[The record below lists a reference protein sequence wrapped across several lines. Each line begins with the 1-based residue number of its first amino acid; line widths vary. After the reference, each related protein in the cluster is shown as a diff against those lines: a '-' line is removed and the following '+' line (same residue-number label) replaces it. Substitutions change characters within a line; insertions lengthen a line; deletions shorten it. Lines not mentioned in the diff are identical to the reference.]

1 MLKNQKKLKRK
12 NILKTIKSKKKKIWN
27 DYNNEKLRKERR
39 LKWKYRMN
47 SLNSVSELC

>member
-12 NILKTIKSKKKKIWN
+12 NKKKIKSKKKKIWN

-39 LKWKYRMN
+39 VKWKYRMN